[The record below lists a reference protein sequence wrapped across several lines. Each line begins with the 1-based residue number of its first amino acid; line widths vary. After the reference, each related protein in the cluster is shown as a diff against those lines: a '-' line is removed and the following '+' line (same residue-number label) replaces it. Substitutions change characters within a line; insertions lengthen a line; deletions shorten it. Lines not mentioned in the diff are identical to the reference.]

1 MKHWKTQEEIGDGF
15 QYNENQHKKYKYNS
29 LIKASKTELSTMRT
43 MYLMRDIWT
52 NKQLDDLLSHLK
64 EIIKERKE

>member
-1 MKHWKTQEEIGDGF
+1 MKHWKTQKEIGDGF
-15 QYNENQHKKYKYNS
+15 QYNENQHKKYEYNS
-29 LIKASKTELSTMRT
+29 LIKVSKTELSTMRT

-52 NKQLDDLLSHLK
+52 NKQLDDLLGHLK